1 MDFDITDDIFRD
13 IIQGSIENL
22 LRGVLGVD
30 EEAYNPKT
38 IEYQPVWSLDEH
50 GEKFLKYLNAR
61 ISGEINFNKITNGEI
76 LDTGATCKEV
86 IEYLSHKGSLK
97 ITPTL
102 HSN

>member
-22 LRGVLGVD
+22 LKDVLGVD
-30 EEAYNPKT
+30 EDDYNPQT
-38 IEYQPVWSLDEH
+38 IEYQPVWSLDEN
-50 GEKFLKYLNAR
+50 GDKFLKYLNTR
-61 ISGEINFNKITNGEI
+61 LSGNTMFNKITNCEI

-102 HSN
+102 HPN